1 MKLNELR
8 SERARRNGRTRKF
21 VAAFFAFI
29 LAGTLA
35 STPAAAVT
43 DPDPSFRLTAHD
55 LEFILKQIHIAEAH
69 SAGGTLLCDDPTD
82 TSGKCVPSP
91 ALPFGLRTVDGSFNN
106 LLAGQSDYGS
116 ADRPFPRLLGTTWRE
131 ADPGPPFSPPNPPG
145 ATDPC
150 AAGTTCY
157 SMFAP
162 GSFVYDADPRIIS
175 NLIVD
180 QSADN
185 PAAVNAAESTEGG
198 EVRPDGSVYIPNTAP
213 DEGLSA
219 PFNAWF
225 TFFGQFFDH
234 GLDLVNKGGNGTL
247 VVPLQ
252 PDDPLYDPAS
262 QTNFLVLTRATRL
275 PGPDGVIG
283 TADDEHNNQ
292 TTPFVDQNQTYTSH
306 PAHQVFLREYELRDG
321 VPHDTGRLLDGSLPG
336 GGRGGLATW
345 ADVKQQAREVLGI
358 DLTDADVLNVPQV
371 AVDLY
376 GNFIPGPGG
385 FPLLVTDEDGD
396 PETEDALNVEGNPA
410 EPVPTT
416 NALRTAH
423 SFLDDIA
430 HGSTPLFDAEGNLVP
445 QQFDDE
451 GSPIPPGVPLFN
463 ADGSPVTDQSLA
475 GYDNVSL
482 DEHFVTGDGRG
493 NENIG
498 LTAVHHVFH
507 SEHNRLV
514 GYIDGVLAENPEL
527 QRAYQG
533 LEHQWP
539 TKRAGDELPGPED
552 DDWSY
557 EQRLF
562 QAARFATE
570 MQYQHLV
577 FEEFARKVQ
586 PNVDPIVFNENS
598 YDATIDPAIV
608 AEYAHV
614 VYRFGHSML
623 TEEIERVGFGTES
636 VSLLDGFLNPRT
648 YDDDGTLTPEQA
660 AGAVVNGTTNQ
671 VAGQI
676 DEHVIST
683 LRNNLLGLPLDLATI
698 NMLRGRDTGT
708 PGLQEARRTFYAA
721 SGSPTLQPYE
731 SWFDFGL
738 GLKNGNNFGRGGSNA
753 SLINFVAA
761 YGTHPSIL
769 AETTVEG
776 KRNAASLLV
785 NGTPSGEGFVQ
796 RFAGDTRFHTAAQ
809 ISSSHFPTPAAGEPG
824 VPVVYI
830 TTGHNFPDAL
840 AGGPAAAAGDGPI
853 LLVDRDAVPA
863 ATAAELLRL
872 RPQTIV
878 VLGGPL
884 AVLDTV
890 VSNLGGYTSG
900 PVTRVAG
907 TTRYDT
913 AALISQALIPSGS
926 VDTVYVATGENF
938 PDSLAASAFAS
949 RDGHPILLTARDG
962 LPAATRAELVRLAP
976 SRVVVLGGPIAI
988 GATPEAQ
995 IRAALPAATVTR
1007 VAGDT
1012 RYDTAAMLALAEF
1025 TGPVDT
1031 LYLTTGTNFP
1041 DGLAVGPVAGL
1052 SGAPVLLVPP
1062 TGAVP
1067 QVVVDA
1073 IGQLDPGRI
1082 VVLGGTLAVSPEV
1095 EAVIAGLAPL
1105 AQEAPADR
1113 VDFVHSTGA
1122 WANQPDGLTTTGLED
1137 VDFWTGGLAEALDPF
1152 GGMLGSTFNFVFEKQ
1167 LENLQFGD
1175 RFYYLFRNQ
1184 GNQLFAALE
1193 ANSFAKLIQRNTD
1206 ASLLPADIFSVPD
1219 PSLDLENLPDP
1230 WPEQLSQMGDG
1241 TYRWDGDEHVEIH
1254 GNRTGDD
1261 RIRGGQGDDALWGYG
1276 GNDRIEGGSGND
1288 EIIGGPG
1295 DDILTDSF
1303 GDDNIKGGLGNDA
1316 INGGPGVNLLLA
1328 SHGND
1333 FVVGGND
1340 TPNDIFAGTGNDVVL
1355 GGAGRTNIF
1364 AGEGDDWVEGGTHAD
1379 LAQGDN
1385 ANQFQ
1390 NDTIGG
1396 NDVVIGGAGNDDIE
1410 GEGGDDVLVGRA
1422 FGTDRHEGAIGYDWV
1437 TYYGENGGVD
1447 ADLRF
1452 STLQR
1457 PDVQAVRDRYDLVEA
1472 LSGGGGS
1479 DVLRGQGVGVDDIPE
1494 NEVPLHKMTQ
1504 ETLDLF
1510 PGLEEILRP
1519 GGGHEDYALRFM
1531 DDPLAADQDGQS
1543 NLLIGGPGSD
1553 LVEGRGGNDFIDGDA
1568 YLRVQLAVGDERF
1581 DSASQLQTRVFAGEV
1596 NPGDITIVREIVE
1609 DDEPDTVLDTAVYQF
1624 DREAYE
1630 VTDLGDGYVA
1640 VEHTGAAELEESDGR
1655 DILRNVEMLQFGDG
1669 CLVLATMEACASFG
1683 TVTFAGQI
1691 DPPTEDQPLTATV
1704 VFDESLVQNPTNVRF
1719 AWQLG
1724 EGGEEWEPS
1733 ATGDT
1738 LPDAPNGR
1746 VDTFTPGDGDGGML
1760 LRVVVTFRDDQGQL
1774 RSIVSDALPEV
1785 VNINDAPTQPVLSP
1799 ASVAVGG
1806 GLNLGGFTDGDGLEE
1821 ASEAGIT
1828 YEWQASTDGF
1838 ATVRVLDNVVPT
1850 AYLVTAAEA
1859 GHQIR
1864 VVVGYTDDQGT
1875 AETVISTV
1883 STVTG
1888 GP

>member
-1 MKLNELR
+1 MKLSQSR
-8 SERARRNGRTRKF
+8 PERARRSRRIRRF
-21 VAAFFAFI
+21 IAAFFAFV
-29 LAGTLA
+29 LAGTLV

-55 LEFILKQIHIAEAH
+55 LEFILKQIHVSEAH

-82 TSGKCVPSP
+82 KSGKCVPSP

-106 LLAGQSDYGS
+106 LLAGQEEYGS
-116 ADRPFPRLLGTTWRE
+116 ADRAFPRHLGTTWRE

-145 ATDPC
+145 ATDMC
-150 AAGTTCY
+150 TAGTTCY

-198 EVRPDGSVYIPNTAP
+198 EVRPDGSVYVPNTAP

-262 QTNFLVLTRATRL
+262 RTNFLVLTRATRL
-275 PGPDGVIG
+275 PGPDGVVG
-283 TADDEHNNQ
+283 TDDDQHNNQ
-292 TTPFVDQNQTYTSH
+292 TTPWVDQNQTYTSH

-321 VPHDTGRLLDGSLPG
+321 VPHDTGRLLDGTLPG
-336 GGRGGLATW
+336 GGTGGLTTW
-345 ADVKQQAREVLGI
+345 ADVKRQANEVLGI
-358 DLTDADVLNVPQV
+358 ELTDADVLNVPQV

-396 PETEDALNVEGNPA
+396 PATEDPLNVEGSLA
-410 EPVPTT
+410 DPVATT
-416 NALRTAH
+416 NALGTAH
-423 SFLDDIA
+423 AFLDDIA
-430 HGSTPLFDAEGNLVP
+430 HGSTPLFDADGNLVP
-445 QQFDDE
+445 QQFDEE
-451 GSPIPPGVPLFN
+451 GSPIPPGIPLFN
-463 ADGSPVTDQSLA
+463 ADGSPVTDLSLA

-482 DEHFVTGDGRG
+482 DEHFVIGDGRG

-507 SEHNRLV
+507 AEHNRLV

-527 QRAYQG
+527 QKAYQG

-539 TKRAGDELPGPED
+539 TKRSGDELPGPEA

-598 YDATIDPAIV
+598 YDATIDPAV
-608 AEYAHV
+608 PAEFAHV

-623 TEEIERVGFGTES
+623 TEEIDREGFGTEG

-660 AGAVVNGTTNQ
+660 AGAVINGTTNQ

-676 DEHVIST
+676 DEHVIGT

-708 PGLQEARRTFYAA
+708 PGLQEARRTFFA
-721 SGSPTLQPYE
+721 STGSPTLEPYE
-731 SWFDFGL
+731 SWHDFGL

-761 YGTHPSIL
+761 YGTHPTIL
-769 AETTVEG
+769 AEPTVEG
-776 KRNAASLLV
+776 KRDAASLLV
-785 NGTPSGEGFVQ
+785 NGTLQGEEVTFRIGGSD
-796 RFAGDTRFHTAAQ
+796 RFETAAQ
-809 ISSSHFPTPAAGEPG
+809 ISAGFFQPA
-824 VPVVYI
+824 VPVAYVTSGMNFPDALSGASAAASQGGPVLLVQPGSIPHATAAELARLKPQRIVVLGGEGAVSQTVLSGLGTY
-830 TTGHNFPDAL
+830 TEGAVTRVFGADRYETAAAVSRSAFPVGVDVAYVASGENFPDAL
-840 AGGPAAAAGDGPI
+840 AGAAVAARDGAPI
-853 LLVDRDAVPA
+853 LLVTQSSVPA
-863 ATAAELLRL
+863 S
-872 RPQTIV
+872 I
-878 VLGGPL
+878 
-884 AVLDTV
+884 
-890 VSNLGGYTSG
+890 
-900 PVTRVAG
+900 
-907 TTRYDT
+907 
-913 AALISQALIPSGS
+913 
-926 VDTVYVATGENF
+926 
-938 PDSLAASAFAS
+938 
-949 RDGHPILLTARDG
+949 
-962 LPAATRAELVRLAP
+962 RAELDR
-976 SRVVVLGGPIAI
+976 
-988 GATPEAQ
+988 
-995 IRAALPAATVTR
+995 
-1007 VAGDT
+1007 
-1012 RYDTAAMLALAEF
+1012 
-1025 TGPVDT
+1025 
-1031 LYLTTGTNFP
+1031 
-1041 DGLAVGPVAGL
+1041 
-1052 SGAPVLLVPP
+1052 
-1062 TGAVP
+1062 
-1067 QVVVDA
+1067 
-1073 IGQLDPGRI
+1073 LDPGRI
-1082 VVLGGTLAVSPEV
+1082 VVLGGTGVISPSVQTQLASYTAGGVTRLGGADRYQTALLISQYAYPSGAPAGFV
-1095 EAVIAGLAPL
+1095 AAGTNFPDALAAAPVAGLSGGPLLLAPPTGVPAGVL
-1105 AQEAPADR
+1105 AEVTRLAPDRITVLGGTGVMSPAIQAQLTPPPPTPADLPADR
-1113 VDFVHSTGA
+1113 LDFVHGTGA

-1193 ANSFAKLIQRNTD
+1193 ANSFSKLIQRNTD

-1230 WPEQLSQMGDG
+1230 WPEQLSQMSDG

-1254 GNRTGDD
+1254 GNRTEAD

-1316 INGGPGVNLLLA
+1316 INGGPGVNLLLG
-1328 SHGND
+1328 SHGHD
-1333 FVVGGND
+1333 FMVGGSD
-1340 TPNDIFAGTGNDVVL
+1340 TPNDIFSGTGNDVVL
-1355 GGAGRTNIF
+1355 GGAGRTNVF
-1364 AGEGDDWVEGGTHAD
+1364 GGEGDDWSQGGLHAD

-1396 NDVVIGGAGNDDIE
+1396 NDVVVGGPGNDDIE

-1437 TYYGENGGVD
+1437 TYYGENSGVD

-1452 STLQR
+1452 TTLQR

-1472 LSGGGGS
+1472 LSGGGGN
-1479 DVLRGQGVGVDDIPE
+1479 DVLRGQGFGVDDIPE

-1581 DSASQLQTRVFAGEV
+1581 DHASQLQARVFSGEI

-1609 DDEPDTVLDTAVYQF
+1609 DDEADGVVDTAVYQF

-1630 VTDLGDGYVA
+1630 VTDLGDGYTA

-1655 DILRNVEMLQFGDG
+1655 DVLRNVEMLQFGDG

-1691 DPPTEDQPLTATV
+1691 DPPTEDLPLTATV
-1704 VFDESLVQNPTNVRF
+1704 VFDGSLVQNPTNVRF

-1774 RSIVSDALPEV
+1774 RSIVSDALPAV
-1785 VNINDAPTQPVLSP
+1785 VNVNDVPTQPVLSP
-1799 ASVAVGG
+1799 EVVAVGS

-1821 ASEAGIT
+1821 SSEAGIT
-1828 YEWQASTDGF
+1828 YTWQASTDGF
-1838 ATVRVLDNVVPT
+1838 ATVRVLENVVPT
-1850 AYLVTAAEA
+1850 AYQVTAAEA

-1864 VVVGYTDDQGT
+1864 VVIGYTDDQGT